1 MTDFYNIYYGG
12 DYDQSLDEMPNEKLE
27 ELQENYSNLIDKYK
41 YNLYSKI
48 VAKDTESEDDSK
60 DPIYEYHSLYLHSI
74 AFWISLLDHR
84 SIPEPNLDQDL
95 KTEFDTITA
104 TTQDIINSGTDTRV
118 IAYNILNKKSVERP
132 EFFNKQ
138 QQDELGEGVPA
149 RV

>member
-1 MTDFYNIYYGG
+1 M
-12 DYDQSLDEMPNEKLE
+12 DYEDPTLDEMPNEKLE
-27 ELQENYSNLIDKYK
+27 ELQENYSNLIDNYKYK
-41 YNLYSKI
+41 LYSKI

-84 SIPEPNLDQDL
+84 SIPEPNLDENL
-95 KTEFDTITA
+95 KKEFDNITVA
-104 TTQDIINSGTDTRV
+104 TQDIINSGTDTRV
-118 IAYNILNKKSVERP
+118 IAYNILNKKSIERA

-149 RV
+149 RI